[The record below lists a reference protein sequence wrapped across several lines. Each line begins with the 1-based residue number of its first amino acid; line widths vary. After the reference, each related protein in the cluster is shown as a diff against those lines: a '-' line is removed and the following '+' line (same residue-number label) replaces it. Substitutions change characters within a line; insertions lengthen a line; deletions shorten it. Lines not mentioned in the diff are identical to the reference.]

1 MKVLIA
7 PDKFRGTFSSR
18 QVSDCMAEGIRQG
31 FPDCRIRTLPMADGG
46 EGTLE
51 ILASVLGATVESS
64 VVTGPLGDAVTAEW
78 AWTAAGVAILESAQ
92 AVGLSLVS
100 PVFRDPLSAGT
111 EGIGRLIRH
120 CLEKKCG
127 KIYLGLGGTATVDG
141 GAGMARELGY
151 RFLDSRGTPLETASG
166 LEHLHRIDSSRAEPL
181 LRNVGFTALCDVN
194 SPLLGPR
201 GAATMFGPQKGASP
215 DQIPILEERLDALAR
230 CVRADLGWEIGHLPM
245 GGAAGGLGAGVV
257 AFLGGK
263 LTPGVDFILDRVGFD
278 AVVRDVD
285 LVLTGEGAVDEGT
298 AEGKVVHG
306 VCKRARERSIPVTV
320 ICGRAGGHG
329 IRGARILSAKDITG
343 RDPETPLRD
352 SDLRDLAW
360 MAVRGLI

>member
-1 MKVLIA
+1 MASPWFKYRRVL
-7 PDKFRGTFSSR
+7 RGEGEVVDLGRSSR
-18 QVSDCMAEGIRQG
+18 WE
-31 FPDCRIRTLPMADGG
+31 
-46 EGTLE
+46 
-51 ILASVLGATVESS
+51 
-64 VVTGPLGDAVTAEW
+64 
-78 AWTAAGVAILESAQ
+78 VAL
-92 AVGLSLVS
+92 
-100 PVFRDPLSAGT
+100 
-111 EGIGRLIRH
+111 
-120 CLEKKCG
+120 
-127 KIYLGLGGTATVDG
+127 
-141 GAGMARELGY
+141 
-151 RFLDSRGTPLETASG
+151 
-166 LEHLHRIDSSRAEPL
+166 
-181 LRNVGFTALCDVN
+181 
-194 SPLLGPR
+194 
-201 GAATMFGPQKGASP
+201 
-215 DQIPILEERLDALAR
+215 
-230 CVRADLGWEIGHLPM
+230 
-245 GGAAGGLGAGVV
+245 AGGLGAGVV

-343 RDPETPLRD
+343 RDPETPLRE